1 MMTSSFFLTSRP
13 LKSLGGGCSST
24 PQKNGTRRVT
34 CATRSQAMPRS
45 LLKDGLASSSLPEP
59 QCLLSATSGITS
71 EPAVHTAS
79 SRSQGGASW
88 CGSTTVSN
96 GRFQRAWPAALGPLQ
111 KFEARESGHPASAE
125 KCLCSIAQRCEVSNG
140 GLGASLLLINPK
152 TIKRFHQIF
161 PVEGFGLASLSASE
175 SLTRTLVAYVAQ
187 GARIFLLCNA
197 QRMYPGE
204 VEPL

>member
-1 MMTSSFFLTSRP
+1 M
-13 LKSLGGGCSST
+13 
-24 PQKNGTRRVT
+24 
-34 CATRSQAMPRS
+34 
-45 LLKDGLASSSLPEP
+45 
-59 QCLLSATSGITS
+59 
-71 EPAVHTAS
+71 
-79 SRSQGGASW
+79 
-88 CGSTTVSN
+88 
-96 GRFQRAWPAALGPLQ
+96 GPLQ

-125 KCLCSIAQRCEVSNG
+125 KCLRSIAQRCEVSNG
-140 GLGASLLLINPK
+140 GLGASLLPINPK